1 MGSAKPSQTN
11 SELGREPGRAILCVD
26 LTERELFLPILNAGR
41 DALRLQAVM

>member
-11 SELGREPGRAILCVD
+11 SELGREPGRAILSVD

-41 DALRLQAVM
+41 DALRLQTVM